1 MIRFQVVVCEGTEC
15 KCRNSSILKEEFTK
29 KIKEYGLGKKVSLFT
44 NTCFGFCDK
53 GPVVIVYQIVLSM
66 HL

>member
-29 KIKEYGLGKKVSLFT
+29 KIKEYGLEKRLAF
-44 NTCFGFCDK
+44 
-53 GPVVIVYQIVLSM
+53 Y
-66 HL
+66 